1 MTLKTILR
9 VSAASLLLGAWA
21 ALPAAAQEKPAAAPA
36 APKAVAAA
44 KVPAKTYVDSLK
56 YPTLHPITMP
66 AVVRETLPNG
76 MKLILVED
84 HALPL
89 VSMRA
94 LVRGGKVAEPASKPA
109 LAAMFGEV
117 ERSGGVTSM
126 NGDQVDDFLERIGAS
141 IETNVQDAYGTVTA
155 KTLTDQ
161 LDKVLPLYAEFLM
174 SPAFSQDKIDLS
186 KTHLNGIISRRNDDV
201 MGIARREFLQLIY
214 GAKSPYARIYNYDD
228 VDALTR
234 EDLLAFQK
242 AFYRPANTIL
252 VAWGDFKAEDM
263 KGKIAAAFAAW
274 KGEGPAPAV
283 ALPAIPPATASV
295 NYIEKTDQE
304 QTTVLMGELGLRLDD
319 PDYPSVNMMSEIL
332 GGSMSSRIFTQVRTL
347 KGLAY
352 GAGGFM
358 VPAYDHLGA
367 FYFYTATKPGSTA
380 EAMSTILTE
389 IQKIRVE
396 PVTDEELKKAKE
408 GYLNQYAFE
417 FDSIEKIATRLGTY
431 EFYGYPEDFNAKLRD
446 AIEKVTKDDV
456 LRAAQKHLNPQVLT
470 ILAVGVAD
478 KFDKPLSTFG
488 KVNTLDI
495 TIPEPK
501 TKEVIPD
508 PTPETLAQGKAL
520 LVTAAKAA
528 GEQALRGLKDVT
540 TEGTSTI
547 QSPMG
552 SMDIKGK
559 SVFALPDRLYNE
571 MQTPMGVMFQVL
583 AGDRAWMTMG
593 PQTRDLPGAALAEMK
608 KGLWTESGCALLL
621 RAALDGKVEAQALG
635 KTKFEGADALAVLVR
650 SADNLKV
657 FLSADGTSLLGTS
670 RMAQTQEGPAEVTET
685 YGAFT
690 TVSGLR
696 VPFEQTQKAKG
707 EIVASAKLTSVKL
720 NAGFDEGIF
729 KKPEAPPAK

>member
-1 MTLKTILR
+1 MTLKTFLR

-21 ALPAAAQEKPAAAPA
+21 ALPAAAQEKAAAAPSTA
-36 APKAVAAA
+36 GAPAVS
-44 KVPAKTYVDSLK
+44 AKTYVDSLK
-56 YPTLHPITMP
+56 YPKLHPITMP

-84 HALPL
+84 HALPI
-89 VSMRA
+89 VTMRA

-117 ERSGGVTSM
+117 ERTGGVTSM

-155 KTLTDQ
+155 KTLTET

-174 SPAFSQDKIDLS
+174 SPAFSEDKIDLC
-186 KTHLNGIISRRNDDV
+186 KTHLNGAISRRNDEV
-201 MGIARREFLQLIY
+201 MGIARREFLQLMY

-234 EDLLAFQK
+234 QDLLAFQK
-242 AFYRPANTIL
+242 AFYRPDNTIL

-263 KGKIAAAFAAW
+263 KRRIAAAFAAW
-274 KGEGPAPAV
+274 KGQGPLPAVVAPAV
-283 ALPAIPPATASV
+283 PPATASV
-295 NYIEKTDQE
+295 NYVEKKDVE

-319 PDYPSVNMMSEIL
+319 PDYAAVNMMSEIL

-358 VPAYDHLGA
+358 VPAYDHPGA
-367 FYFYTATKPGSTA
+367 FSFYTATKPGSTA
-380 EAMSTILTE
+380 EAMSTILVE
-389 IQKIRVE
+389 IQKIRVA

-417 FDSIEKIATRLGTY
+417 FDSIEKIATRLATY
-431 EFYGYPEDFNAKLRD
+431 EFYGYPADFNAKLRD

-456 LRAAQKHLNPQVLT
+456 LKAAQKHLNPQVLT
-470 ILAVGVAD
+470 ILAVGAAG

-488 KVNTLDI
+488 KVNVIDI

-501 TKEVIPD
+501 SKEVIPD
-508 PTPETLAQGKAL
+508 ATPETLAKGRDL
-520 LVTAAKAA
+520 LLKAAKAA
-528 GEQALRGLKDVT
+528 GEQALRGLKDVAA
-540 TEGTSTI
+540 EGTSTI

-571 MQTPMGVMFQVL
+571 MQTPMGVMLQVL
-583 AGDRAWMTMG
+583 AGDKAWMKMG

-608 KGLWTESGCALLL
+608 KGLWTESGCALLFK
-621 RAALDGKVEAQALG
+621 AALDGKVEAQALG
-635 KTKFEGADALAVLVR
+635 KTKFEGADAEALLVR

-657 FLSADGTSLLGTS
+657 FLSPDGATLLGTS
-670 RMAQTQEGPAEVTET
+670 RMAQTQEGPAEVVEI

-690 TVSGLR
+690 VVSGLR

-707 EIVASAKLTSVKL
+707 EMVASAKLTSVKL